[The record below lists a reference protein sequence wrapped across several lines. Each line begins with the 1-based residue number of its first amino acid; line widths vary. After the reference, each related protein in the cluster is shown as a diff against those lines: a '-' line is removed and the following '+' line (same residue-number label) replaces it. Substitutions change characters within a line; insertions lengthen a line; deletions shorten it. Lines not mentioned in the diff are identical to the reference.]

1 MPNLS
6 NNQPTPDTGQDSQT
20 QTFLFDKCFICNKI
34 KPLSEFYAHPQ
45 MANGHLGKC
54 KECTKI
60 DVHLNYH
67 AKWSDKK
74 KYDQERDKKAERKL
88 ALLEYQ
94 RKMRANNPLKYRARN
109 AVSYAIASGKLV
121 RLPCVVCGNP
131 KSQGHHHDYSKPL
144 DVEWLCHKCHLE
156 GRHGQRTK

>member
-1 MPNLS
+1 
-6 NNQPTPDTGQDSQT
+6 
-20 QTFLFDKCFICNKI
+20 
-34 KPLSEFYAHPQ
+34 

-54 KECTKI
+54 KECTKL
-60 DVHLNYH
+60 DVHLNYR

-74 KYDQERDKKAERKL
+74 KYDQERNKKAERKL
-88 ALLEYQ
+88 ARLEYQ

-144 DVEWLCHKCHLE
+144 DVEWLCHKCHRE
-156 GRHGQRTK
+156 GRHGQRTE